1 MATTTNYGW
10 TTPNDTDL
18 VKDGAAAIRT
28 LGSSVD
34 TTTKNLNPETT
45 LGDMSFRSA
54 TSNVNTR
61 LPIGS
66 SGQHLTVVAGVPAWA
81 TASDQT
87 PLTTKGDLF
96 TFSTVDARL
105 GVGTNDHRLVAA
117 SGEATGLKYVADTQ
131 NTVID
136 AEGDLLVGDAA
147 DALQRLA
154 IGSNAQVLT
163 VDTTVDGK
171 IKWAT
176 PAAGSTFVGVQVT
189 KTANTSVG
197 SGANVQIPWDSEAF
211 DTNAFHDNSTNNARL
226 TVPSGQGGYYTVYF
240 AMQWAS
246 SATVARRIVA
256 IYKNG
261 NSSTGTFIN
270 NFETSSINFPSC
282 AMSFTIN
289 LAAADWLE
297 IDAYQGTA
305 GALDFRSSNAIFGME
320 KIG

>member
-1 MATTTNYGW
+1 MAIGRIPEPGTGIPESIIAAKGDILTGTA
-10 TTPNDTDL
+10 NDT
-18 VKDGAAAIRT
+18 
-28 LGSSVD
+28 
-34 TTTKNLNPETT
+34 
-45 LGDMSFRSA
+45 
-54 TSNVNTR
+54 
-61 LPIGS
+61 
-66 SGQHLTVVAGVPAWA
+66 PAVL
-81 TASDQT
+81 S
-87 PLTTKGDLF
+87 
-96 TFSTVDARL
+96 
-105 GVGTNDHRLVAA
+105 VGTNGHTLVADSA
-117 SGEATGLKYVADTQ
+117 EATGLKYQAPTV

-136 AEGDLLVGDAA
+136 AEGDLLVGDTA
-147 DALQRLA
+147 DTIQRLA

-176 PAAGSTFVGVQVT
+176 PSAGATFVGVQVT

-197 SGANVQIPWDSEAF
+197 AGANVQIPWDSEAF
-211 DTNAFHDNSTNNARL
+211 DTNGFHDNVTNNARL

-270 NFETSSINFPSC
+270 NFETSSVNFPSC

-305 GALDFRSSNAIFGME
+305 SALDFRSSNAIFGME